1 MTVFKKHILILVIT
15 CFSSITVLAQDENV
29 KNFKIDMVFTGGD
42 KGEVFIDMKVKYSA
56 LYWDVY
62 KRKSASNPA
71 IIKNSLIK
79 SFCKYSLTNFNI
91 KNDEMDRSYQAT
103 FTILGMLKL
112 DETGKWFAELDTKD
126 PDITKISET
135 QYVLVDEDL
144 ARSYKVI
151 LPSTAI
157 NSKLEKDAFG
167 KAYLTYYAPVSS
179 GSSKLLKYGGYL
191 LAASGVFLFIKN
203 RFSKKAVVI

>member
-1 MTVFKKHILILVIT
+1 MLVLVFVRN
-15 CFSSITVLAQDENV
+15 E
-29 KNFKIDMVFTGGD
+29 
-42 KGEVFIDMKVKYSA
+42 
-56 LYWDVY
+56 
-62 KRKSASNPA
+62 
-71 IIKNSLIK
+71 
-79 SFCKYSLTNFNI
+79 
-91 KNDEMDRSYQAT
+91 EMERTYHAT
-103 FTILGMLKL
+103 FTILGLLKL
-112 DETGKWFAELDTKD
+112 DGEGKWIAELDTKD